1 MNETTT
7 ISSSLGSPD
16 SIHPDQWTTQQVIR
30 WLNTLI
36 PSTISTL
43 YSNKFKENDI
53 VGEAL
58 IQLDPETL
66 KDIGVLSVGHRLSIL
81 KAIYELKIKW
91 GIEVEA
97 DDWKPISQQQQQ
109 QDGIANNANN
119 SIGSSDGGPSLSSSK
134 SMASI
139 SVVVMLRA
147 LQERDE
153 RVRSLELELA
163 RLEDWLVRW
172 TGEMGNPSKVSLSR
186 MLSFKRFLY

>member
-1 MNETTT
+1 MNVTT
-7 ISSSLGSPD
+7 INSSSLGSPD
-16 SIHPDQWTTQQVIR
+16 TIHPEQWTTQQVIR
-30 WLNTLI
+30 WLNSLT
-36 PSTISTL
+36 PSSISSS

-58 IQLDPETL
+58 IQLDPEAL
-66 KDIGVLSVGHRLSIL
+66 KDIGVLSVGHRLLIL
-81 KAIYELKIKW
+81 KAIYELKVKW

-97 DDWKPISQQQQQ
+97 DDWRPTQ
-109 QDGIANNANN
+109 QDGIVNANGLA
-119 SIGSSDGGPSLSSSK
+119 GSSEGGPTLSSTK

-153 RVRSLELELA
+153 RIRSLELEVA

-172 TGEMGNPSKVSLSR
+172 TGEMGNPSKVSVSR
-186 MLSFKRFLY
+186 VA